1 MYESTLE
8 SKRKLF
14 KVQFYLKLDV
24 ANTFNNY
31 IWITYQVWLM
41 YCRIVPALCPF
52 LECNRNSECYKSYFT
67 ATHEEEHWNFQDI
80 RIGTIKLLGH
90 NNNLE
95 DHLPVFRFGNMFTCN
110 QPYQFFGAI
119 RRLLK
124 LIIAPDP
131 LQLILLIAAS
141 DSFLFFPRLNPR
153 TTLNRA
159 SYNVIISTYLKGFCI
174 VLYAEL
180 VISFQTS
187 ASRKGYELFVIYFR
201 QK

>member
-1 MYESTLE
+1 MLRTPL
-8 SKRKLF
+8 
-14 KVQFYLKLDV
+14 
-24 ANTFNNY
+24 
-31 IWITYQVWLM
+31 ITISELRIKYDSCL

-52 LECNRNSECYKSYFT
+52 SECNRNSECYKSYFT

-119 RRLLK
+119 SRFLK

-141 DSFLFFPRLNPR
+141 DSFSLFPRLNPR